1 MLRITQQPC
10 RLTPRMSCGEK
21 WRGLCSVES
30 ARGLPPEPL
39 TEPYVILSH
48 HTALVIEPWRQ
59 EYRRHQWLS
68 LARWILSHRD
78 CRSAQGP
85 MTWPLR
91 STAITAA
98 SSLLRTTPPLRL
110 ASVLS
115 ALMVL
120 STLAGSL
127 NIEATGSHVPYSSP
141 SYRHAAYTPDAA
153 RPVVRRLPC
162 SSRAFAE
169 ATVSTS
175 SIRFR
180 CLISGSLSFVSVQLT

>member
-98 SSLLRTTPPLRL
+98 SSLSGRRRRPAGL
-110 ASVLS
+110 ASVRRS
-115 ALMVL
+115 NRAYGFPVHGFHRGCRGR
-120 STLAGSL
+120 SKEGTRAISF
-127 NIEATGSHVPYSSP
+127 TSPYSP
-141 SYRHAAYTPDAA
+141 
-153 RPVVRRLPC
+153 
-162 SSRAFAE
+162 
-169 ATVSTS
+169 
-175 SIRFR
+175 
-180 CLISGSLSFVSVQLT
+180 